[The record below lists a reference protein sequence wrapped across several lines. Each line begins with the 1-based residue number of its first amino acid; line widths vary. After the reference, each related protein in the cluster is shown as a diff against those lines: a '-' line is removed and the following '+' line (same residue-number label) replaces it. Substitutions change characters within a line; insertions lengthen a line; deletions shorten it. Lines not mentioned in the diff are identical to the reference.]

1 MRRNSINDPKD
12 FPWKF
17 FFTDSEEDYNKARTF
32 CSSKQTG
39 SLDVKRAVT
48 VIGGGDQLGTKEEN
62 CEKII
67 ARAKIINK
75 QIKMVPSS
83 QREEKRNE
91 LIEHY
96 RSALINKQR
105 PEESIYP
112 KPELPYLQ
120 EAEIKPRGKKK
131 ADIVDESEEKQYSL
145 DDIYISEAIVFYRKN
160 FGEKIKTSDFKEY
173 MINKYP
179 DIDSDLPK
187 QLIRKVFEDNKKLNV
202 SINDYKNAM
211 AVLKYASSFRKA
223 LSSGAAKKK
232 VLVEEE
238 MQQETESVEPVKIK
252 RRVVVEEPEVAESEP
267 VKIKRRVVIEEP
279 EVVEPEPVKI
289 KRRVVIE
296 EPEVVEPE
304 PVKIKRRVVI
314 EEPEVVEPEP
324 VKIKRKVLSEEE
336 EPIVEIETVPAK
348 EFITL
353 DEIKD
358 FISEKG
364 WKPMTTD
371 SKEELFG
378 YVIKNIAR
386 DFRRLSVEKETQI
399 QAYED
404 LKRRLEILSEHYDSK
419 QIDAEECS
427 RKVIEL
433 EKTIVELENKIL
445 SLKNII
451 QEAERI
457 KEEEAEFSG
466 MCFQIKDWMNEEKFD
481 LKIAEHDLSC
491 PSGSVCDLDKGKCV
505 KKYVKKPV
513 DILNKKIIGSI
524 DDIENIVSKV
534 EKRIKDIEAE
544 KEKIKAT
551 ISSIEAGEIQ
561 TAKQVTLQPVAEELR
576 VKSLPP
582 VRKEVSQVFKTC
594 AMKDEYDSVE
604 EISQD
609 LECGGDK
616 VCDLNSKICVDSDRF
631 TEVQIGGKVIKVS
644 GKEELIEKIKDRIE
658 GLIKPIIKETPV
670 AVQEEVVEEVRPSLK
685 KDGVELEEETE
696 LLEQVIPAKTTD
708 LESIVKTLKNVLSD
722 RPVTTAQ
729 NKIKKVSKIAMDKIA
744 KCAGF

>member
-1 MRRNSINDPKD
+1 MRRNSINDAKD

-39 SLDVKRAVT
+39 SVDVKRAVT

-96 RSALINKQR
+96 RSALVNKQR
-105 PEESIYP
+105 PEEPIYP

-120 EAEIKPRGKKK
+120 EAELKPRGKKK
-131 ADIVDESEEKQYSL
+131 ADIVDDSEEKQYSL
-145 DDIYISEAIVFYRKN
+145 DDVYTSEAIVFYRKN
-160 FGEKIKTSDFKEY
+160 FGEKIKSSDFKKD

-179 DIDSDLPK
+179 DIDPELPK
-187 QLIRKVFEDNKKLNV
+187 QLLRKVFEDNKKLNV
-202 SINDYKNAM
+202 SVKDYQKAK
-211 AVLKYASSFRKA
+211 AVLESASSFRKA
-223 LSSGAAKKK
+223 LSSGTTKKK
-232 VLVEEE
+232 VFVEEE
-238 MQQETESVEPVKIK
+238 IQQ
-252 RRVVVEEPEVAESEP
+252 
-267 VKIKRRVVIEEP
+267 
-279 EVVEPEPVKI
+279 EPEPVKI
-289 KRRVVIE
+289 KRKVVVE
-296 EPEVVEPE
+296 EPEVEESEPI
-304 PVKIKRRVVI
+304 KIKRKVVV

-324 VKIKRKVLSEEE
+324 VKIKRKVVVEEPEVVEPEPVKIKRKVVIEEPDIVEPEPVKIKRKVQVEEE
-336 EPIVEIETVPAK
+336 EPKVETERVPAK

-353 DEIKD
+353 SEIND

-364 WKPMTTD
+364 WEPVKTD
-371 SKEELFG
+371 NKEELFS
-378 YVIKNIAR
+378 YIIKNIAR

-419 QIDAEECS
+419 QLDAEECD

-433 EKTIVELENKIL
+433 EKAIVELENKIL

-466 MCFQIKDWMNEEKFD
+466 LCFQIKDWMNEENFD

-491 PSGSVCDLDKGKCV
+491 PSGSVCDLDKGRCV

-513 DILNKKIIGSI
+513 DVLNKKIIGSI
-524 DDIENIVSKV
+524 DDIERVVSKV

-561 TAKQVTLQPVAEELR
+561 TARQVTVQPTTEELK

-582 VRKEVSQVFKTC
+582 IRKEVSQVFKTC

-616 VCDLNSKICVDSDRF
+616 VCDLDSKICVDSNKF
-631 TEVQIGGKVIKVS
+631 TEVKIGDKVIKVS

-658 GLIKPIIKETPV
+658 GLIKPAVKQVPV
-670 AVQEEVVEEVRPSLK
+670 EIQEEVVEEVRPSLK
-685 KDGVELEEETE
+685 KERVELEEETG
-696 LLEQVIPAKTTD
+696 LFEQVIPAKTTD
-708 LESIVKTLKNVLSD
+708 LESIVKTLKNVLND